1 MPVYSTGNLEDTG
14 ASWLQIESEARFS
27 GWSVPTASGIP
38 GSRRRQFF
46 TRQRR
51 AREEKT
57 VARDFTDLMNQ
68 LKDKKIEQFEVTPE
82 DFPAFQKAFMAY
94 ETRKRVVGKAEKN
107 GKLIYHYD
115 YDAGNDG
122 E

>member
-1 MPVYSTGNLEDTG
+1 MIVDLKFWQSRKT
-14 ASWLQIESEARFS
+14 
-27 GWSVPTASGIP
+27 SVGYT
-38 GSRRRQFF
+38 QKK
-46 TRQRR
+46 R
-51 AREEKT
+51 AGGKIVE
-57 VARDFTDLMNQ
+57 RDFTDLMNQ
-68 LKDKKIEQFEVTPE
+68 LKDKKIAQFEVTPA

-115 YDAGNDG
+115 HDAGNDG